1 MDADPSSI
9 PIRMLLNESVSQAAG
24 RSPAGLVLFFLVLL
38 VCSAFFAGSETAL
51 STVNRIRMMSYADD
65 GDRRARRVLYILDHF
80 EEALSAILIGNNIM
94 HIGSA
99 ALATLTAT
107 RLWGEGAVA
116 ATTVVTALLVFLAA
130 EMIPKSF
137 AKACSER
144 FALFCATPL
153 LLLMRV
159 LKPFIHLFTGLSR
172 YLKKV
177 ARVPEEED
185 PTVTE
190 DELHDIIDSIIPDEE
205 NGVDEDTA
213 ELVQSALEFTETPVR
228 DVFTPWDQ
236 VTILRSDMSPKTI
249 VGLIEM
255 SPHSRLPVVDRDGDV
270 VGMLQIRKY
279 LKSYIQRQGH
289 VSLSRVMD
297 KPTFVTVGIPIDEL
311 LDTLSSQRVHAA
323 IVRDAD
329 GEPLGIVTVEDILE
343 ELVGE
348 IYDEDDKTP
357 AGGDEL

>member
-1 MDADPSSI
+1 
-9 PIRMLLNESVSQAAG
+9 MLLNESVSQAAG

-255 SPHSRLPVVDRDGDV
+255 SPHSRLPVVGRDGDV

-289 VSLSRVMD
+289 AGPRRHR
-297 KPTFVTVGIPIDEL
+297 PGRGREAPGH
-311 LDTLSSQRVHAA
+311 RH
-323 IVRDAD
+323 R
-329 GEPLGIVTVEDILE
+329 GGHPG
-343 ELVGE
+343 G
-348 IYDEDDKTP
+348 
-357 AGGDEL
+357 AGGRDLRRGRQGPGGR